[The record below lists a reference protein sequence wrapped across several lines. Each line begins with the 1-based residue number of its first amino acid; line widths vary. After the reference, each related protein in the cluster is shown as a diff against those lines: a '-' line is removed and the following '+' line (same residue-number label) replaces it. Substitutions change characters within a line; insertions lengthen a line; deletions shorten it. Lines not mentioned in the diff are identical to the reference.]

1 MNLDDL
7 LLLGQCLLLI
17 LVIGMGIFLVI
28 GPCIEVL
35 FQVFMPF
42 RHRDDEEE
50 DEE

>member
-42 RHRDDEEE
+42 RYQDDEEE